1 MTSLSR
7 LAALALGLLTLGGCT
22 TTSLLLSA
30 TGMATDTSMTWE
42 IVKHVHA
49 QLTDGD
55 PTPCAALDSVER
67 ALNTR
72 CGVFVA
78 GSLRAADIKS
88 SKFGACALTIAARDA
103 RLWPVLPELVAKGA
117 RPEACT
123 QAPMVAF
130 AQANDCPDLDAV
142 SADVRSTLVGLTRD
156 DPRAVHHDVV
166 RWLSCPNSRAAGIDS
181 ILTTWLADG
190 ALAPGTLSFSPL
202 AALHPSAITLPFAA
216 TLQAQGHTVD
226 AALGGYVGQR
236 ASGFEEALRTS
247 DWAALEWWFARQP
260 RLANRVPGPQLDWLP
275 LARVLAPGYL
285 THADSRADMVGFLIA
300 RGADPRAR
308 LPSDPSQSVVA
319 MARAMR
325 SPLLGVLEAAPA
337 SRAEAVPTI
346 ATNSRA
352 LRLIGQ

>member
-1 MTSLSR
+1 MGSLSR
-7 LAALALGLLTLGGCT
+7 LVVVALSLLALGGCT

-49 QLTDGD
+49 QLTEGD
-55 PTPCAALDSVER
+55 PTPCASLDSVER

-72 CGVFVA
+72 CGAFVE
-78 GSLRAADIKS
+78 GSVRAADIKS
-88 SKFGACALTIAARDA
+88 SKFGACALTIAAREP

-123 QAPMVAF
+123 QSPMVAF
-130 AQANDCPDLDAV
+130 AQANECPDLNAV
-142 SADVRSTLVGLTRD
+142 SADVRATLSGLARS

-166 RWLSCPNSRAAGIDS
+166 RWLSCPNSRAVGMDRV
-181 ILTTWLADG
+181 LTTWLDDG

-202 AALHPSAITLPFAA
+202 AALHPSAITLPLAA
-216 TLQAQGHTVD
+216 ALEAHGHTAD
-226 AALGGYVGQR
+226 AAFDGFVGQR
-236 ASGFEEALRTS
+236 APGFEEALRTC
-247 DWAALEWWFARQP
+247 DWAALEWWLVRRPQ
-260 RLANRVPGPQLDWLP
+260 LANRVPGQQLDWLP
-275 LARVLAPGYL
+275 LARVLAPGFLAY
-285 THADSRADMVGFLIA
+285 ADSRADMVGFLIA
-300 RGADPRAR
+300 HGADPRTR
-308 LPSDPSQSVVA
+308 LPSDSSQSILT

-325 SPLLGVLEAAPA
+325 SPLVGVLEAAAPG
-337 SRAEAVPTI
+337 AEPGNTV